1 MAETRESRSRR
12 FARRVRKFVLTTR
25 HTLLP
30 SDRFVLI
37 VLLAGVTVCGL
48 LPAVDAT
55 WFPVT
60 MLVVPVIVGGL
71 ILRMPSLLLLYAST
85 AGVLIAQQQV
95 DGDRVGPGAALVV
108 AVVALLV
115 VFGAR
120 KRTRL
125 GLQGTRGETM
135 LFDLSDRLRAHGR
148 VPVLPPQWHTDV
160 LVRAAG
166 GQAFS
171 GDFVVATRGRRGGR
185 TLEIALVDVSGKGL
199 DAGTRALLLSGAFGG
214 LIGSLPPRGF
224 LPAAND
230 YLLRQGWDE
239 GFATA
244 VHVAVDLETGE
255 YELLSAGHPPG
266 AHWVASS
273 GTWEL
278 REAEGPLLG
287 VLSDSAFEGVRGEL
301 GPGDAL
307 LLFTDGMVEVP
318 GQDIALGIDRLLG
331 EAEKLV
337 GEDFEHGAHRIVD
350 SATGNAGDDRAVVL
364 IWRRQNPVPPREAE
378 PEGP

>member
-1 MAETRESRSRR
+1 MAETRGSRSRR
-12 FARRVRKFVLTTR
+12 LARRVRQLRIWAR

-30 SDRFVLI
+30 SDRFVLV
-37 VLLAGVTVCGL
+37 VLLVLVTGCAL
-48 LPAVDAT
+48 MPAADAA

-60 MLVVPVIVGGL
+60 ALVIPVIIGGL
-71 ILRMPSLLLLYAST
+71 VLRMPSLLLLYAAT
-85 AGVLIAQQQV
+85 AGVLLAQDRTGWPV
-95 DGDRVGPGAALVV
+95 DVTPGAVVVVTVV
-108 AVVALLV
+108 AVIVMFVA
-115 VFGAR
+115 R
-120 KRTRL
+120 IRTRL
-125 GLQGTRGETM
+125 GLQGTRGESM
-135 LFDLSDRLRAHGR
+135 LFDLRDRLRAHG
-148 VPVLPPQWHTDV
+148 VIPELPSQWQSDVVLRP
-160 LVRAAG
+160 AG

-185 TLEIALVDVSGKGL
+185 MLEIALVDVSGKGL

-230 YLLRQGWDE
+230 YLLRQGWPE

-244 VHVAVDLETGE
+244 VHIAVDLETGA

-266 AHWVASS
+266 AHWVANS
-273 GTWEL
+273 GLWEV

-287 VLSDSAFEGVRGEL
+287 VIPGAEFEGVSGVLR
-301 GPGDAL
+301 PGDAL

-318 GQDIALGIDRLLG
+318 GQDISVGIDRLLG

-337 GEDFEHGAHRIVD
+337 ADDFADGARRIVD
-350 SATGNAGDDRAVVL
+350 SASGNIADDRAVVL
-364 IWRRQNPVPPREAE
+364 LRRNGTTA
-378 PEGP
+378 

>member
-1 MAETRESRSRR
+1 MAETRESRARR
-12 FARRVRKFVLTTR
+12 FARRGRKLAFWVR

-30 SDRFVLI
+30 SDRFFLVA
-37 VLLAGVTVCGL
+37 LLALVTVCGL
-48 LPAVDAT
+48 LPSVDDA

-60 MLVVPVIVGGL
+60 TLVVPLFVGGL
-71 ILRMPSLLLLYAST
+71 VLRMASLLLLYAAT
-85 AGVLIAQQQV
+85 AGVLVALE
-95 DGDRVGPGAALVV
+95 RVHGTDLVRPGAVV
-108 AVVALLV
+108 VVALVAFMV
-115 VFGAR
+115 VFVAR

-135 LFDLSDRLRAHGR
+135 LFDLRDRLRAHGL
-148 VPVLPPQWHTDV
+148 VPELPPQWHTDV
-160 LVRAAG
+160 ILRPAG

-214 LIGSLPPRGF
+214 LIGSLAPRGF

-244 VHVAVDLETGE
+244 VHVAIDLETGE

-266 AHWVASS
+266 AHWVAAS
-273 GTWEL
+273 GVWEV

-287 VLSDSAFEGVRGEL
+287 VIPGSTYEGVSGVL

-318 GQDIALGIDRLLG
+318 GQDISVGIDRLLG
-331 EAEKLV
+331 EADKLV
-337 GEDFEHGAHRIVD
+337 ADDFADGARRIAD
-350 SATGNAGDDRAVVL
+350 SAGGNVADDRAVVL
-364 IWRRQNPVPPREAE
+364 IRRHGNL
-378 PEGP
+378 

>member
-1 MAETRESRSRR
+1 MADTRGSHSRR
-12 FARRVRKFVLTTR
+12 FARRASKLARWLR

-30 SDRFVLI
+30 SDRFVLV
-37 VLLAGVTVCGL
+37 VLLAAVTVCGL
-48 LPAVDAT
+48 LPTLDGS
-55 WFPVT
+55 WFPATTV
-60 MLVVPVIVGGL
+60 VVPVVIGALV
-71 ILRMPSLLLLYAST
+71 LRMRTLLLLYAAV
-85 AGVLIAQQQV
+85 AGVLAAEDHAREPDHV
-95 DGDRVGPGAALVV
+95 TPGAV
-108 AVVALLV
+108 AVVAAVAFVML
-115 VFGAR
+115 FMAR

-135 LFDLSDRLRAHGR
+135 LFDLRDRLRAHGL
-148 VPVLPPQWHTDV
+148 VPELPPQWHADV
-160 LVRAAG
+160 ALRPAG

-171 GDFVVATRGRRGGR
+171 GDFVIATRGRRGGR

-214 LIGSLPPRGF
+214 LLGSLPPRGF

-230 YLLRQGWDE
+230 YLLRQGWSE

-266 AHWVASS
+266 VHWVAAS
-273 GTWEL
+273 GLWEI

-287 VLSDSAFEGVRGEL
+287 VIPGAAFDGVTGVL

-318 GQDIALGIDRLLG
+318 GQDISLGIDRLIG
-331 EAEKLV
+331 EADKLV
-337 GEDFEHGAHRIVD
+337 ADDFKDGARRIAD
-350 SATGNAGDDRAVVL
+350 SAAANISDDCAV
-364 IWRRQNPVPPREAE
+364 IMIRRH
-378 PEGP
+378 